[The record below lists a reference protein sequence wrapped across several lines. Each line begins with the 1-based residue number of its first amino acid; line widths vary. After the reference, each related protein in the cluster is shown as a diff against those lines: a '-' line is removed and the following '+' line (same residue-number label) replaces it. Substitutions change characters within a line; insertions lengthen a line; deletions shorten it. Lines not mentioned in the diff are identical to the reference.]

1 MCGITGWIDWEQ
13 DLTRPAAMAT
23 LASMTASLAH
33 RGPDAD
39 GCWHC
44 RHAAFGHRRLAV
56 IDPAGGAQPMIRR
69 RGGGQG
75 QAYVITYNGE
85 LYNTAEVRAELEAR
99 GETFRT
105 HCDTEVVLAAYMV
118 WGPACVERFNGIFAI
133 GIWDGPQ
140 QRLFLARDRMGVK
153 PLFYT
158 ERPDQGAA
166 LLFASELKALLR
178 HPAVP
183 AELDREGLAEV
194 LIMGP
199 SRTPGHGIFRGVKEL
214 RPGHAL
220 LHDRSGTRLYPYW
233 QLQSHAHPDDVA
245 ATADT
250 VRDLLL
256 DAIERQLVSDV
267 PICTLLSGGL
277 DSSTISAVAARAL
290 RRDGKPE
297 LDTYSVDFV
306 GSNEHFPGNQYYTNP
321 DAPFVQRMVE
331 EIGSHHH
338 AVIFDTPEQVAH
350 LPAAALYRDH
360 PGMADI
366 DASLLLFCREIKRG
380 ATVALSGECA
390 DEVFGGYP
398 WFHRRELVEADG
410 FPWIR
415 MVPER
420 AALLSPEVRA
430 AIAPEAYVERRYRE
444 ACAEVPRLLADNPSE
459 ARMRELLYLCLT
471 RFMPTLLD
479 RKDRMSMAS
488 GLEVRVPFCDHRL
501 VEYVWNIPWAMKCDA
516 GTGEPAAKGILRRA
530 LAGVLPEDVR
540 LRRKSPYPKTH
551 NPSFL
556 NATRAWAQEVVE
568 DPASPVRAFLDMGA
582 VREAIRTDAA
592 TLAPAWFGQTMG
604 AAQWFAYVA
613 MTDAWMREYGV
624 FVR

>member
-13 DLTRPAAMAT
+13 DLTRPDAMAT

-33 RGPDAD
+33 RGPDAE
-39 GCWHC
+39 GCWHG
-44 RHAAFGHRRLAV
+44 RHAAFGHRRLSV
-56 IDPAGGAQPMIRR
+56 IDPANGAQPMIRR
-69 RGGGQG
+69 RRGGQA
-75 QAYVITYNGE
+75 AYVITYNGE
-85 LYNTAEVRAELEAR
+85 LYNTAELRSELEAR
-99 GETFRT
+99 GQRFQTR
-105 HCDTEVVLAAYMV
+105 CDTEVVLAAYMV
-118 WGPACVERFNGIFAI
+118 WGPACVARFNGIFAI
-133 GIWDGPQ
+133 GIWDGPN

-153 PLFYT
+153 PLFYA
-158 ERPDQGAA
+158 ERRPAF
-166 LLFASELKALLR
+166 LFASELKALLR

-183 AELDREGLAEV
+183 PQLEADGLAEV

-199 SRTPGHGIFRGVKEL
+199 SRTPGHGIFRGVREL
-214 RPGHAL
+214 RPGWAL
-220 LHDRSGTRLYPYW
+220 LHDREGTRAYPYW
-233 QLQSHAHPDDVA
+233 QLESHVHEDDGARTA
-245 ATADT
+245 AR
-250 VRDLLL
+250 VREILL

-277 DSSTISAVAARAL
+277 DSSTISAVASRAVS
-290 RRDGKPE
+290 RDGGGP

-331 EIGSHHH
+331 ALGSRHH

-350 LPAAALYRDH
+350 LPEAALARDH

-366 DASLLLFCREIKRG
+366 DSSLLLFCREIKRG

-398 WFHRRELVEADG
+398 WFHRRELIEHDG
-410 FPWIR
+410 FPWIL
-415 MVPER
+415 MVPQR
-420 AALLSPEVRA
+420 AALLDPEIRA
-430 AIAPEAYVERRYRE
+430 AIDPEAYVERRYRE
-444 ACAEVPRLLADNPSE
+444 ALDEVPRLPGESPGE
-459 ARMRELLYLCLT
+459 ARMRELLYLCQT

-501 VEYVWNIPWAMKCDA
+501 VEYVWNIPWGVKCDA
-516 GTGEPAAKGILRRA
+516 GTGEPTAKGILRRA
-530 LAGVLPEDVR
+530 LEGVLPEDVR

-568 DPASPVRAFLDMGA
+568 DPASPVRAFLDLER

-604 AAQWFAYVA
+604 AAQWFAYVG
-613 MTDAWMREYGV
+613 MTDAWMRQYGV
-624 FVR
+624 SVR

>member
-13 DLTRPAAMAT
+13 DLTRPEAMAT
-23 LASMTASLAH
+23 LAAMTASLAH

-39 GCWHC
+39 GCWHSP
-44 RHAAFGHRRLAV
+44 RAAFGHRRLAV
-56 IDPAGGAQPMIRR
+56 IDPANGAQPMLRR
-69 RGGGQG
+69 R
-75 QAYVITYNGE
+75 AAAEAPYVITYNGE
-85 LYNTAEVRAELEAR
+85 LYNTAELRSELEAR
-99 GETFRT
+99 GERFRT

-118 WGPACVERFNGIFAI
+118 WGPACVRRFNGIFAI
-133 GIWDGPQ
+133 AIWDGPA

-158 ERPDQGAA
+158 RRAPAA
-166 LLFASELKALLR
+166 LLFASEIKALLR
-178 HPAVP
+178 HPLVP
-183 AELDREGLAEV
+183 PALDADGLAEV
-194 LIMGP
+194 MVMGP
-199 SRTPGHGIFRGVKEL
+199 SRTPGHGIFRGVEEL
-214 RPGHAL
+214 RPGWAL
-220 LHDRSGTRLYPYW
+220 VHDRGGTRAHPYW
-233 QLQSHAHPDDVA
+233 QLESHPHADGVE
-245 ATADT
+245 ATAAR
-250 VRDLLL
+250 VRELLL

-277 DSSTISAVAARAL
+277 DSSAISAVAARAL
-290 RRDGKPE
+290 ARDGKGQ

-321 DAPFVQRMVE
+321 DAPFVRRMVTE
-331 EIGSHHH
+331 LKSRHT
-338 AVIFDTPEQVAH
+338 AVIFDTSEQVAA
-350 LPAAALYRDH
+350 LPAAALARDH

-398 WFHRRELVEADG
+398 WFHRRELIEADG
-410 FPWIR
+410 FPWMR

-420 AALLSPEVRA
+420 AALLAPEVRA
-430 AIAPEAYVERRYRE
+430 AIDPTAYVERRFRE
-444 ACAEVPRLLADNPSE
+444 AMAEVPRLPSE
-459 ARMRELLYLCLT
+459 DPGDARMRELLYLCLT

-556 NATRAWAQEVVE
+556 AATRAWAQEVVE
-568 DPASPVRAFLDMGA
+568 DPASPVRAWLDLEA
-582 VREAIRTDAA
+582 VRLALRTDAA

-604 AAQWFAYVA
+604 AAQWFAYVG
-613 MTDAWMREYGV
+613 MTDAWMREYGA